1 MTTLMV
7 WVADSPSA
15 VFLATLRD
23 GTTDV
28 FAPIGARRVLGSI
41 GAIEKGRRFVAQP
54 QQAQPAESGN
64 RSVSAR
70 LLASEQIRFILVGVF
85 NTGFGFALFVA
96 LELMLT
102 GDRSYFISLC
112 ASYAISTLTAFVL
125 HRHFTYRKSGTGN
138 MLVDFV
144 RFEGVY
150 LVSLGVNAVVLP
162 LLVEGAHIPPIPA
175 QAIAVCITTAISYFG
190 HKFFS
195 FRRPTIAPPLR

>member
-1 MTTLMV
+1 
-7 WVADSPSA
+7 
-15 VFLATLRD
+15 
-23 GTTDV
+23 
-28 FAPIGARRVLGSI
+28 
-41 GAIEKGRRFVAQP
+41 VAQP
-54 QQAQPAESGN
+54 QQTQPAESGD

-96 LELMLT
+96 LELVLT
-102 GDRSYFISLC
+102 GDRSYFLSLC

-125 HRHFTYRKSGTGN
+125 HRHFTYRKSGTGS
-138 MLVDFV
+138 MVVDFI

-162 LLVEGAHIPPIPA
+162 LLVEGAHIPSIPA

-195 FRRPTIAPPLR
+195 FRRPTKVAPTEVSGTTPANH